1 MAKKLAKAQFGRE
14 VTKSSYKVPKSDG
27 SYKRVNSKVVS
38 NKEGDITKVKTR
50 TTTYGPTG
58 EREGKLSSY
67 ENRGTTVRKQKYSP
81 DSNKPTST
89 RTRVGIIPAKKT
101 GGSIKKKK

>member
-1 MAKKLAKAQFGRE
+1 MAKKLAKALFGRE
-14 VTKSSYKVPKSDG
+14 VTKSSYKVPTSDG
-27 SYKRVNSKVVS
+27 GYKRVNSRVVT
-38 NKEGDITKVKTR
+38 NKEGDLVKAKTR
-50 TTTYGPTG
+50 TTNYEPTG
-58 EREGKLSSY
+58 DTEGKLSFY